1 MGFLGLGAPEMLII
15 AVIALVIFGPN
26 RLPEVA
32 GQLGKVVR
40 DIRRMTTELT
50 SELEKNADLKDIKD
64 AVQKEL
70 GGIQTQ
76 VNAAT
81 AAVNKEVKGATNAIN
96 AATNTTV
103 SPAKPT
109 TTTTATAAKPVTA
122 TSASSTPVVAKKV
135 ATKSDPLADVTF
147 FEIPEEK
154 PEEAK
159 LAPATNGHV
168 PDPAPPT
175 SIAQLDAIG
184 RARQRRAAAGYN
196 NRRAAS

>member
-70 GGIQTQ
+70 GGIQSQ

-103 SPAKPT
+103 STAKPAT
-109 TTTTATAAKPVTA
+109 TTTTAAKPVTA
-122 TSASSTPVVAKKV
+122 SSASSTTVVAKKV

-147 FEIPEEK
+147 FELPDEK
-154 PEEAK
+154 PEEPK
-159 LAPATNGHV
+159 PAPASNGHA
-168 PDPAPPT
+168 PDPAAPT

>member
-1 MGFLGLGAPEMLII
+1 MGMLGIGAPEMLII
-15 AVIALVIFGPN
+15 AVIALVVFGPN

-40 DIRRMTTELT
+40 DIRRMTSELT

-81 AAVNKEVKGATNAIN
+81 ATINKEVKSATTAIN

-103 SPAKPT
+103 TPAKPAT
-109 TTTTATAAKPVTA
+109 TTTT
-122 TSASSTPVVAKKV
+122 TSAKTTTTTSAGSTTVVAKKV

-147 FEIPEEK
+147 FEIPEET

-159 LAPATNGHV
+159 PAASNGHST
-168 PDPAPPT
+168 APVTT
-175 SIAQLDAIG
+175 SIDQLDAIS

-196 NRRAAS
+196 GRRAAS